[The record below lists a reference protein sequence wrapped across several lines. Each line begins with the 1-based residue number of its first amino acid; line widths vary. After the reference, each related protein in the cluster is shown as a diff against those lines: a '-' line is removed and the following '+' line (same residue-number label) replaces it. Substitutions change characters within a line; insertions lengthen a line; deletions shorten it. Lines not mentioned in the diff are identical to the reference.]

1 MDILYGDLGVSKL
14 QFLIKER
21 SKKFQLYFF
30 FGFLSSRSTALL
42 YSLLA
47 DNKNLGVKVL
57 LVPEAAEDL
66 ALARC
71 APVGDGG
78 EGGEEP
84 GHLLL
89 PVVEGGGGRHH

>member
-1 MDILYGDLGVSKL
+1 MNSDPQLCYILCGYLG
-14 QFLIKER
+14 
-21 SKKFQLYFF
+21 
-30 FGFLSSRSTALL
+30 T
-42 YSLLA
+42 
-47 DNKNLGVKVL
+47 NLGVKVL

-66 ALARC
+66 ALPRC

-78 EGGEEP
+78 EGGKEP